1 VKVPLVD
8 LGAQHA
14 SIRDEVMNAA
24 REVIERQ
31 AFVLGEP
38 VARFEQ
44 TLARMVGVG
53 HAVGVASGTDAL
65 ALALRALGVAEG
77 DAVLTPALTFV
88 ASVEAIVAVG
98 ARPVFVDVDASLTM
112 DPAGVEAQI
121 ASAAR
126 DGLRVRALLPVHLF
140 GRCAAMDTLVAIAKR
155 RALVIVEDAA
165 QAIGARCA
173 LGAVGA
179 MGDAGAF
186 SFFPSKNLGAWGD
199 GGAVTTNDARVA
211 SRVRSLRQHGRTAQ
225 DDGGG
230 DVFEERGMNSRLD
243 ALHAA
248 VLDVKARHLE
258 TWTRARRDAAARY
271 RAMLEGVAELTLP
284 DEPAD
289 AASHVY
295 NIFAIRTPHRDA
307 LSAHLAARGVA
318 SRAYYARPAHR
329 QPAYA
334 RFHEGRAP
342 LVHTDAA
349 SRELLAI
356 PMFAEITEAQ
366 QAYVAEAVRAFFHA
380 KRAQR

>member
-1 VKVPLVD
+1 MKVPLVD

-14 SIRDEVMNAA
+14 PIRDEVMTAA
-24 REVIERQ
+24 LEVIERQ

-38 VARFEQ
+38 VARFEK
-44 TLARMVGVG
+44 TLARMVGAS

-65 ALALRALGVAEG
+65 VLALRALGVGEG

-98 ARPVFVDVDASLTM
+98 ARPLFVDVDASLTI
-112 DPAGVEAQI
+112 DPACVDARIERATREGV
-121 ASAAR
+121 R
-126 DGLRVRALLPVHLF
+126 MRAILPVHLF
-140 GRCAAMDTLVAIAKR
+140 GRCAAMEALVAIAKR
-155 RALVIVEDAA
+155 HALVVVEDAA

-173 LGAVGA
+173 LGAAGSI
-179 MGDAGAF
+179 GDAGAF

-211 SRVRSLRQHGRTAQ
+211 ERVRSLRQHGRVANE
-225 DDGGG
+225 DDTFAECGA
-230 DVFEERGMNSRLD
+230 NSRLD

-258 TWTRARRDAAARY
+258 TWTRARREAAARY
-271 RAMLEGVAELTLP
+271 RALLGGIAGLSLP

-289 AASHVY
+289 PASHVY
-295 NIFAIRTPHRDA
+295 NVFATRTPRRDA
-307 LSAHLAARGVA
+307 LAEHLAARGVA

-334 RFHEGRAP
+334 RFHDESAP
-342 LVHTDAA
+342 LASTDAA

-366 QAYVAEAVRAFFHA
+366 QRYVAEGVRAFFG
-380 KRAQR
+380 